1 MAPFSALMPT
11 VPAGCGRSTGV
22 EEGALTAAVVDG
34 LAVASDESV
43 DAAETSG
50 FAFGENSQRKVAPA
64 PRTNVI
70 SNTIPS
76 TQDTIFRP
84 MFSPGGMLLRR
95 SDFTRSRR
103 SLELS
108 EFGREVEE
116 GSVAEL
122 TATIPTGCSGESHP

>member
-1 MAPFSALMPT
+1 MT
-11 VPAGCGRSTGV
+11 
-22 EEGALTAAVVDG
+22 
-34 LAVASDESV
+34 
-43 DAAETSG
+43 
-50 FAFGENSQRKVAPA
+50 
-64 PRTNVI
+64 

-76 TQDTIFRP
+76 TQETIFRP

-108 EFGREVEE
+108 EVGRGAEE

-122 TATIPTGCSGESHP
+122 TGTIPTGWSSDSHP